1 MKPIEIARKL
11 AEYKQTGDA
20 QKAYT
25 LVLQQEEK
33 TPAEELEAAAYLFF
47 SGGDYRLPYTALIS
61 LYNRGAF
68 PDECLSILTQ
78 GFYDPNKKLLQRRY
92 EKNCKLL
99 KKYPYLFR
107 QDFLPFDDL
116 PIQFYPYNDSGYV
129 PFDKKSA
136 VFGSYVNFNNP
147 VISRNFFHNLDLP
160 ILANDVYSQYELEY
174 LNDNVRKSEW
184 VGREN
189 HIYLHYTSWPT
200 FCAYLQCLNLKPILA
215 EKKIVFLIE
224 DEIEQY
230 PIDFKERFGLDY
242 SQYPVKP
249 VGIREVTRLIWHT
262 QLSSH
267 NGGDFFNE
275 ILYDHPN
282 VISYTSLIYQ
292 DILEELLF
300 LTEKVNARK
309 SFQMSDEISRDRI
322 LELVG
327 LSPITVKD
335 ALVAYFLGAKDLNE
349 KIDVRSR
356 ITPALLIQP
365 HFYNMIYKLKLN
377 ENETAAVLSSDQY
390 DMIQKSPIFQGF
402 KYIKTFTPLRRITT
416 SYAATVRFVKE
427 GRKKDQTYQ
436 DTLLQRVLNRS
447 FMVGTADR
455 LYQDSV
461 LVRFEDGKLNPK
473 ATFTALAAFLD
484 LPYTKSMTY
493 CSSKDGV
500 DPESLP
506 GNARGFDPAPVYR
519 TYDEFADDAERT
531 LLEALMKD
539 VYTEYGYDFHYYKG
553 EPLDDAWLEDVLSRC
568 HCLQHMIEETYSGSY
583 QAVMEKMTQ
592 DTEGVEIQWGED
604 DEEQS
609 LKDYLNNMDEN
620 RRHVIKTLLSGL
632 HFVDQNGQPLH
643 FMKKLELDP
652 ALLEQPLYH

>member
-1 MKPIEIARKL
+1 MTPIEIARKL

-47 SGGDYRLPYTALIS
+47 SGGDYRLPYTTLLS
-61 LYNRGAF
+61 LYNRGVF
-68 PDECLSILTQ
+68 LDECLSILTQ
-78 GFYDPNKKLLQRRY
+78 GFYAPNKKLLQRRY

-107 QDFLPFDDL
+107 QDFLPFEDL
-116 PIQFYPYNDSGYV
+116 PIQFYPYNDNGYV
-129 PFDKKSA
+129 PFDKRSA
-136 VFGSYVNFNNP
+136 KFGSYVNFNDP
-147 VISRNFFHNLDLP
+147 IISRNFFHNLDDP

-309 SFQMSDEISRDRI
+309 SFQMGDEISRDRI

-327 LSPITVKD
+327 LSPITLKD
-335 ALVAYFLGAKDLNE
+335 ALVAYFLGAKGLNQ
-349 KIDVRSR
+349 KMDVESR
-356 ITPALLIQP
+356 ITPALMIQP
-365 HFYNMIYKLKLN
+365 HFYNIIYKMRLN
-377 ENETAAVLSSDQY
+377 ETETAAVLSSDQY
-390 DMIQKSPIFQGF
+390 NIIQKSPIFQGF

-416 SYAATVRFVKE
+416 SYAATVRFIKE
-427 GRKKDQTYQ
+427 GRTKDQTYQ
-436 DTLLQRVLNRS
+436 DVLLQRVLNRS
-447 FMVGTADR
+447 FMIGPEDR
-455 LYQDSV
+455 LYKDSV
-461 LVRFEDGKLNPK
+461 LVRFEDGKLNPT

-500 DPESLP
+500 NPESLP
-506 GNARGFDPAPVYR
+506 GNARGFDLSTVYR
-519 TYDEFADDAERT
+519 TYDEFADDAERM
-531 LLEALMKD
+531 LLEVLMKD

-553 EPLDDAWLEDVLSRC
+553 EAIDDAWLEDVLSRC
-568 HCLQHMIEETYSGSY
+568 HCLYHMIEGTYLDSY
-583 QAVMEKMTQ
+583 MASIEKVNQ
-592 DTEGVEIQWGED
+592 DVGMEIQWGEND
-604 DEEQS
+604 AEQS
-609 LKDYLNNMDEN
+609 QQEYLTNMTDN
-620 RRHVIKTLLSGL
+620 RRRVSKALLSGL
-632 HFVDQNGQPLH
+632 HFVDRNGQPLR

-652 ALLEQPLYH
+652 ALLVQRV